1 MASTLLRSLAR
12 STRTTTASRLLRRNI
27 SASTTI
33 RAEPQE
39 DVAKKTA
46 FDYHTVEDLHGM
58 TAAEILGGQ
67 AADEGKMRHFTGEVL
82 TFYFSPQHP
91 AAHGVLRMILELN
104 GEEILRADPHIG
116 LLHRGTE
123 KLIEYKTYIQ
133 ALPYF
138 DRLDYVSMMTN
149 EQCYSLAVEKL
160 LNIQIPDRAQWIRTL
175 FGEITRILNHLMAVL
190 THVMDVGGLTPFL
203 WGFEEREK
211 LMEFYE
217 RVSGAR
223 LHAAYVRPGGV
234 AFDLPHGMLE
244 DIFKWATQFSSRID
258 EIEEVVTGNRIWKE
272 RTIGVG
278 VVTAA
283 QALDYSFSGV
293 MLRGSGV
300 AWDIRKVAP
309 YEKYSEVEFD
319 IPVGKNGDCYDR
331 YLCRVQEMRESLR
344 IISQCLNKITPG
356 AVKVDDHK
364 LVPPPR
370 AMMKESMESL
380 IHHFKI
386 FSEGYSVPPG
396 ETYSAIEAPK
406 GEMAVYLVSDGS
418 NRPYRCS
425 IRAPGFAHLAGSD
438 FMMRHHMLAD
448 AVAIIGTMVRAF
460 THWFFVFAFSANS
473 FIVRILCLGK
483 PSPCLFLLPNAYWC
497 YFKQ

>member
-1 MASTLLRSLAR
+1 MATTAFLRSVARTPRAAGFGRRGFASTLAKGTQAHEPTHTS
-12 STRTTTASRLLRRNI
+12 RTAH
-27 SASTTI
+27 
-33 RAEPQE
+33 
-39 DVAKKTA
+39 
-46 FDYHTVEDLHGM
+46 DYHTVEDLQGLH
-58 TAAEILGGQ
+58 ASQILPEPGSQ
-67 AADEGKMRHFTGEVL
+67 KDAKMRHFTVNFG
-82 TFYFSPQHP
+82 PQHP

-123 KLIEYKTYIQ
+123 KLIEYKNYTQ

-138 DRLDYVSMMTN
+138 DRLDYVSMSSFPNQLHTSVAHPDIVTN
-149 EQCYSLAVEKL
+149 ELCYSLAVEKL
-160 LNIQIPDRAQWIRTL
+160 LNIQVPERAQWIRTL

-223 LHAAYVRPGGV
+223 MHAAYVRPGGV

-244 DIFKWATQFSSRID
+244 DIFKWSTQFGSRVD

-272 RTIGVG
+272 RTIGIG
-278 VVTAA
+278 RVTAKE
-283 QALDYSFSGV
+283 ALDWSFSGV

-300 AWDIRKVAP
+300 PWDIRKVAP
-309 YEKYSEVEFD
+309 YDKYAEVEFD
-319 IPVGKNGDCYDR
+319 IPVGKHGDCYDR
-331 YLCRVQEMRESLR
+331 YLCRVQEMRESLN
-344 IISQCLNKITPG
+344 IISQCLNKMPTGVI
-356 AVKVDDHK
+356 KVDDHK
-364 LVPPPR
+364 LTPPPR

-380 IHHFKI
+380 IHHFKL

-438 FMMRHHMLAD
+438 FMMRPVLTVSPVPFSVQD
-448 AVAIIGTMVRAF
+448 L
-460 THWFFVFAFSANS
+460 VFGE
-473 FIVRILCLGK
+473 VDR
-483 PSPCLFLLPNAYWC
+483 
-497 YFKQ
+497 

>member
-1 MASTLLRSLAR
+1 MLSRLAAR
-12 STRTTTASRLLRRNI
+12 SRAFTPSFTRCISSSNPRRATA
-27 SASTTI
+27 
-33 RAEPQE
+33 AEAAE
-39 DVAKKTA
+39 TKTA
-46 FDYHTVEDLHGM
+46 FDYHTVEDLQGM
-58 TAAEILGGQ
+58 HASEIL
-67 AADEGKMRHFTGEVL
+67 AEADNRSATNMRHFTVNFG
-82 TFYFSPQHP
+82 PQHP

-104 GEEILRADPHIG
+104 GEEVLRADPHIG

-149 EQCYSLAVEKL
+149 ELCYSLAVEKL
-160 LNIQIPDRAQWIRTL
+160 LNIEVPDRGKWIRTL
-175 FGEITRILNHLMAVL
+175 FGEITRILNHLMAIL
-190 THVMDVGGLTPFL
+190 THAMDVGALTPFL

-223 LHAAYVRPGGV
+223 LHSAYVRPGGV
-234 AFDLPHGMLE
+234 AFDLPHGLLD
-244 DIFKWATQFSSRID
+244 DIFNWATQFGSRVD
-258 EIEEVVTGNRIWKE
+258 EVEEVLTGNRIWKE

-278 VVTAA
+278 VVSAA
-283 QALDYSFSGV
+283 DALNYSFSGV

-300 AWDIRKVAP
+300 KWDLRKTSP
-309 YEKYSEVEFD
+309 YDKYDEVEFD
-319 IPVGKNGDCYDR
+319 IPVGQQGDCYDR
-331 YLCRVQEMRESLR
+331 YLCRVQEMRESLS
-344 IISQCLNKITPG
+344 IINQCLNKITPG
-356 AVKVDDHK
+356 AFKVDDHK

-370 AMMKESMESL
+370 ASMKESMESL

-406 GEMAVYLVSDGS
+406 GEMGVYLVSDGT

-438 FMMRHHMLAD
+438 FIMRHHMLAD
-448 AVAIIGTMVRAF
+448 VVAIIGTMDL
-460 THWFFVFAFSANS
+460 VFGE
-473 FIVRILCLGK
+473 VDR
-483 PSPCLFLLPNAYWC
+483 
-497 YFKQ
+497 